1 MFEDL
6 LSYCH
11 RALEICEAE
20 GAEEA
25 EIFALARSS
34 TSFRF
39 STVGGESSFEASST
53 MRLGIAIRTFKEGKM
68 GFSYTT
74 DLSDEALREA
84 AKSALKASMELPSFK
99 GFPSPPGA
107 RKLSIFDRGV
117 VELSEEECLERL
129 RSLMDYATSGRKG
142 LSIPSAWFG
151 KSIVRFGVVNSS
163 GLEAE
168 DVGTFVG
175 ASLTARAEGAP
186 SPVGSSRVRRKL
198 SDLDLEGLAEECAS
212 LSLLTSRAGEVEPG
226 SYDLVLSPAVAAEL
240 LAYAFVSS
248 LRADNV
254 RLGTSVLKDKI
265 GEEVASPVL
274 SVWDDPFNE
283 LGLCSFGIDD
293 EGVPVKAKALV
304 EKGVLKSFMCDSLE
318 ASAQGLEPTGNCVRW
333 EPPLVDPF
341 YPRDYRFRPSIY
353 PINMALRPGQKAL
366 EELLSEL
373 GEGIYAHRSLS
384 GFGMRPSGEFSLYV
398 PSGFLVE
405 GGELKQGLR
414 GFSMRGN
421 VFDLLKKVE
430 GLSSEQEPLL
440 PNMAGFCIIAPHV
453 LVRGVEVS
461 T

>member
-1 MFEDL
+1 LFEDL

-11 RALEICEAE
+11 KALSICEAE
-20 GAEEA
+20 GAIEA
-25 EIFALARSS
+25 EVFALARSS
-34 TSFRF
+34 TSFSF

-53 MRLGIAIRTFKEGKM
+53 TRLGIAIRTFKEGKM

-84 AKSALKASMELPSFK
+84 ARSSLKASMDLPSFK
-99 GFPSPPGA
+99 GFPSPGKA
-107 RKLSIFDRGV
+107 HKLSLFDREV

-129 RSLMDYATSGRKG
+129 RYLMDHAASGRKG

-175 ASLTARAEGAP
+175 ASLAVRAEGAP
-186 SPVGSSRVRRKL
+186 APISSSRVRRKL

-212 LSLLTSRAGEVEPG
+212 LSLLMSEAEEVEPG
-226 SYDLVLSPAVAAEL
+226 NYDLVLSPAVVAEL
-240 LAYAFVSS
+240 VAYAFVGS

-254 RLGTSVLKDKI
+254 RLGTSVLKDKL
-265 GEEVASPVL
+265 GEEIASPVL
-274 SVWDDPFNE
+274 SVWDDPFHE

-293 EGVPVKAKALV
+293 EGVPARAKALV
-304 EKGVLKSFMCDSLE
+304 EKGALKSFIYDSIE
-318 ASAQGLEPTGNCVRW
+318 ASVQGVEPTGNCVRW
-333 EPPLVDPF
+333 EPPLMDPF

-353 PINMALRPGQKAL
+353 PMNLVLRPGQKTL

-373 GEGIYAHRSLS
+373 GDGIYAYRSLS

-405 GGELKQGLR
+405 EGEVKRGLK
-414 GFSMRGN
+414 GFSLRGN

-430 GLSSEQEPLL
+430 DLSSVQEPLL
-440 PNMAGFCIIAPHV
+440 PFMAGFCVIMPHV
-453 LVRGVEVS
+453 LVRSVEIS